1 MSKNN
6 PDGPSENEWD
16 DRGDL
21 VWNEFDWEEY
31 LRQQDE
37 VVGRYIAFYEQLIEH
52 PQRLD
57 ETAHFMGWDKQEW
70 SIESEEFDDEDDDLA
85 DDDDADLPSSAK
97 RSADPYTLLKNHI
110 YIATKALYGS
120 LRTRWE
126 IIAGD
131 AAKVPQALAIKVYV
145 ALQRGEEQA
154 IIAIQA
160 LDFGDYA
167 MAVSQF
173 KRALRE
179 LNQTFALFGE
189 QPNESDALKL
199 YRDEAMIRLFDLREM
214 WLRVMHE
221 CREEIDRPSDDDWDE

>member
-1 MSKNN
+1 MSKNT
-6 PDGPSENEWD
+6 PDGDGPNEWD

-37 VVGRYIAFYEQLIEH
+37 VVGRYIAFYEQLIDH

-70 SIESEEFDDEDDDLA
+70 SIESEEFDDEDDDE
-85 DDDDADLPSSAK
+85 DDDDDSPSTPN

-110 YIATKALYGS
+110 YIATKALYSS
-120 LRTRWE
+120 LRARWE
-126 IIAGD
+126 AIASD
-131 AAKVPQALAIKVYV
+131 SAKVPQALAIKVCV

-154 IIAIQA
+154 IVAIQA

-179 LNQTFALFGE
+179 LNQTFSHFGE
-189 QPNESDALKL
+189 QPNDSAALKHF
-199 YRDEAMIRLFDLREM
+199 REEAMIRLFDLREM

-221 CREEIDRPSDDDWDE
+221 CREEIDRPSEGEDWDE

>member
-1 MSKNN
+1 MSKNT

-31 LRQQDE
+31 LREQDE
-37 VVGRYIAFYEQLIEH
+37 VINRYTAFYEQLIEH

-70 SIESEEFDDEDDDLA
+70 SVESDEFDEDEELDEENDN
-85 DDDDADLPSSAK
+85 LPPGATRSS
-97 RSADPYTLLKNHI
+97 DPYTLLKNHI
-110 YIATKALYGS
+110 YVATKALYAS
-120 LRTRWE
+120 LRSRWE
-126 IIAGD
+126 AIAID
-131 AAKVPQALAIKVYV
+131 PAKVPQPLAIKLQ
-145 ALQRGEEQA
+145 ASLQRGEEQA

-167 MAVSQF
+167 MAVSLF

-179 LNQTFALFGE
+179 LNLTFALIGDQANDSKALAQFRGE
-189 QPNESDALKL
+189 ALT
-199 YRDEAMIRLFDLREM
+199 RLFDLREM

-221 CREEIDRPSDDDWDE
+221 CREEIDRPMDSDDWDE